1 VSADRLRRLGDEAL
15 AGAIRA
21 AGGDLRWPATPD
33 LEPAVRRSVAGSR
46 PRAGVGPVWPALPRR
61 RRLVVL
67 LAVALVLLGTAALAA
82 KLVIDLGAVTVT
94 TIPGRPTALPTDAIT
109 GDDLGRP
116 VSLEEAERLTGIR
129 PRYPAALGPPDTVWT
144 EQGQVGFDPLDTA
157 PWIAMAWDAGTDL
170 PPIGDADRGAVLIQF
185 RGEADVAA
193 KVLYVEAGSIR
204 RVRVGG
210 GGRAFWITGPH
221 EFRLPVDGELRA
233 FRVDGSVLLW
243 QSGEDT
249 LRLETALPAVGAIAI
264 AGTTGD

>member
-1 VSADRLRRLGDEAL
+1 MSADRLRGLDDEAL

-33 LEPAVRRSVAGSR
+33 LEPSVRRVVTGSR
-46 PRAGVGPVWPALPRR
+46 PRTGVGPVWPALPRR

-94 TIPGRPTALPTDAIT
+94 TIPGRPTALPTDAVT

-129 PRYPAALGPPDTVWT
+129 ARYPAALGPPDTVWT
-144 EQGQVGFDPLDTA
+144 EQGQVGFDELDTA
-157 PWIAMAWDAGTDL
+157 PWIAMAWDEGSDL
-170 PPIGDADRGAVLIQF
+170 PPIGDAGRGAVLIQF

-193 KVLYVEAGSIR
+193 KVLYEEAGSIR
-204 RVRVGG
+204 RVRIVGG
-210 GGRAFWITGPH
+210 GAYWITGPH
-221 EFRLPVDGELRA
+221 EFRLPVDGKLRA
-233 FRVDGSVLLW
+233 FHVDGSILLW
-243 QSGEDT
+243 QSGDDT
-249 LRLETALPAVGAIAI
+249 FRLETALPAAGAIAI
-264 AGTTGD
+264 ADTTGD